1 MLARMQRRLLAAW
14 VVGLALWLA
23 ASVASGSMAVA
34 VLGAA
39 LFLGGHALVLGL
51 ETVWAWWSQRDRPA
65 SRPAA
70 AVFARAWLRE
80 CVTSPQVFGWRQ
92 PFRANEVPDH
102 LPVGRPAGSPERPA
116 VLLVHGYV
124 CNRAFWTPLMRE
136 LAARDVAF
144 VAVNLEPV
152 FGDLGTD
159 YPDAIEAGM
168 RRLEAVT
175 TERPLVIAHSM
186 GGLAVRSW
194 LRRHQ
199 GLQRVRRVITLATP
213 HQGARLARW
222 ARRVPG
228 TQMRE
233 GAPWLAELSAAEP
246 AGIAGLID
254 VIWTA
259 CDNVVFPPRC
269 CELPGARHWRV
280 DDAAHVDLVFRPAV
294 MRALLRAACGESAAL
309 EALSAPSASTD

>member
-1 MLARMQRRLLAAW
+1 MLATMQRRLLAAW
-14 VVGLALWLA
+14 LIALVLWLVLSA
-23 ASVASGSMAVA
+23 LAGSVA
-34 VLGAA
+34 AA
-39 LFLGGHALVLGL
+39 LVGVVLFFGGHAWVLGL
-51 ETVWAWWSQRDRPA
+51 EMAWSWWSQRDRPA

-70 AVFARAWLRE
+70 AVFVRAWLRE
-80 CVTSPQVFGWRQ
+80 CVTSPRVFAWRQ
-92 PFRANEVPDH
+92 PFCTNEVPDH
-102 LPVGRPAGSPERPA
+102 LPAARSGETSERPA

-136 LAARDVAF
+136 LVALDVAF

-152 FGDLGTD
+152 FGDLGSD

-175 TERPLVIAHSM
+175 SARPLVIAHSM

-194 LRRHQ
+194 LHRHQ
-199 GLQRVRRVITLATP
+199 AAHRVRRVITLATP

-222 ARRVPG
+222 AQRVPG

-233 GAPWLAELSAAEP
+233 GAPWLSRLAAGEP
-246 AGIAGLID
+246 ADIGHLFD
-254 VIWTA
+254 VVWTA

-294 MRALLRAACGESAAL
+294 MQALLRAACGESSAL
-309 EALSAPSASTD
+309 EALSVPAVGTD